1 MIKNIN
7 FFLLFC
13 IVTLKAQITQTI
25 DTTQLEE
32 VVISASKFEEKKS
45 DIPQQIQVITKKNI
59 QFTNSQNTA
68 DLMQSTGNVFVQKSQ
83 MGGGSPVI
91 RGFEA
96 NKVLL
101 VVDGVRLNNAI
112 YRGGHLQ
119 NILSLD
125 NNTLERAEI
134 IQGPSSVVYG
144 SDALGG
150 VMHFITKNPELADS
164 SHKSK
169 IKGGGLTRY
178 SSANNEKTIHAD
190 VNVGFKKIAFLTN
203 FTFSDFDDL
212 RQGANRNSSYSNFGK
227 SLYYAARINNKD
239 SMVSNSNYN
248 IQKKTAYSQYDF
260 MQKALFKPNAFQTH
274 VLNFQ
279 YSTTSNVSRYDR
291 LSEIDAKTGIL
302 KNVEWYYGPQKRL
315 LAAYS
320 VQLTKSRRLFDH
332 AKWITA
338 FQNIDES
345 RHNRSFGKT
354 SLNHRMENVKVY
366 SINLDFAKEIKSD
379 EFRYGIEFIKNWVE
393 STANVENINTGEKK
407 ALDTRYPRK
416 GSTMQSL
423 ALYLTHTHEFSKK
436 LILTEGIRFSNVR
449 LNATFDTTFFK
460 FPFTTIHQNS
470 NALNGNMGLVYMPN
484 HNWRIS
490 ILGST
495 GFRAP
500 NVDDLSKVFESSA
513 GKVIVP
519 NKDLKPEY
527 TYNSEISISK
537 FISKRIKVEV
547 SGYYTWYRDIL
558 VVTKT
563 RFNGSDSIMYDG
575 KLSAVMQQ
583 ENRNKAYIYGFN
595 AGISGELT
603 KNISL
608 INTINYTYGRV
619 KSPDSEMPLDHI
631 APTFGKS
638 SILVKYHKLRA
649 EFFVIYNGWKR
660 LKNYSISGEDNLQYA
675 TADGMPSWYT
685 LNVRSSYQLHKYLLA
700 QLSVENILDRNY
712 RTFASGVSASGRNL
726 VLTLRANF

>member
-1 MIKNIN
+1 MYKSFIY
-7 FFLLFC
+7 LLFF
-13 IVTLKAQITQTI
+13 ISSLTIQAQITVI
-25 DTTQLEE
+25 DTTILDE
-32 VVISASKFEEKKS
+32 VVISASKFEEKQS
-45 DIPQQIQVITKKNI
+45 DVPQQIQVITKKNI
-59 QFTNSQNTA
+59 QFTNSQTTA
-68 DLMQSTGNVFVQKSQ
+68 DLLQATGNVFVQKSQ

-125 NNTLERAEI
+125 NNTLDRAEI

-164 SHKSK
+164 SHKTK

-190 VNVGFKKIAFLTN
+190 LNVGFKKIAFLTN

-227 SLYYAARINNKD
+227 NLYYAARINNKD

-248 IQKKTAYSQYDF
+248 IQKRTEYSQYDF

-302 KNVEWYYGPQKRL
+302 KNAEWYYGPQKRL
-315 LAAYS
+315 MAAYS

-332 AKWITA
+332 AKWVTA
-338 FQNIDES
+338 FQDIDES

-407 ALDTRYPRK
+407 ALDTRYPGK

-470 NALNGNMGLVYMPN
+470 NALNG
-484 HNWRIS
+484 

-519 NKDLKPEY
+519 NDQIKPEY
-527 TYNSEISISK
+527 TYNSEFCISK
-537 FISKRIKVEV
+537 FISKRIKVEA

-558 VVTKT
+558 VVTKA

-595 AGISGELT
+595 AGFSGELT

-619 KSPDSEMPLDHI
+619 KLPDSEMPLDHI

-660 LKNYSISGEDNLQYA
+660 LKNYSNSGEDNLQYA
-675 TADGMPSWYT
+675 TANGMPSWYT
-685 LNVRSSYQLHKYLLA
+685 LNVRSSYQIHKYLLA

-712 RTFASGVSASGRNL
+712 RTFASGVSAPGRNL
-726 VLTLRANF
+726 VLSLRANF